1 MFLDT
6 LIFRLA
12 ESALNFLVKNFLS
25 QRKHEEE
32 KELRKEVTDAEESR
46 LEGWMERTHCGSPNK
61 RFRHTRQT
69 FHANESKERAKKT
82 MEGNA

>member
-12 ESALNFLVKNFLS
+12 ESAINFLVKNFLN

-46 LEGWMERTHCGSPNK
+46 LEG
-61 RFRHTRQT
+61 
-69 FHANESKERAKKT
+69 
-82 MEGNA
+82 

>member
-12 ESALNFLVKNFLS
+12 ESALNFLVKKILKPT
-25 QRKHEEE
+25 KHEEE

-46 LEGWMERTHCGSPNK
+46 LEG
-61 RFRHTRQT
+61 
-69 FHANESKERAKKT
+69 
-82 MEGNA
+82 